1 MTDEAVYVISV
12 AARLTGVHPQTLRI
26 YEQRGLLSPHR
37 TPGGTR
43 RYSDEDILRMKL
55 IQELTSA
62 GVNLEGV
69 KQILRLRGEVD
80 RLDHQVKRMRRLLA
94 DAETRVAGLKGEA
107 TRAVEEM
114 RRDLPDVVRPSFDQ
128 LLEE

>member
-1 MTDEAVYVISV
+1 MTEEAVYVISV

-26 YEQRGLLSPHR
+26 YESRGLLSPHR

-55 IQELTSA
+55 IQQLTSA

-94 DAETRVAGLKGEA
+94 DAEARVAGMKGEA
-107 TRAVEEM
+107 AKAVEEM